1 MPLSLTNAS
10 LLDMLTSENPRK
22 KKDSIAVVNM
32 LLAIIMA
39 FWNACRILLAAEAY
53 FHEGRISFLELFV
66 LTGLIVFILYIICMA
81 PFVYLANS
89 YSNDAPLY

>member
-10 LLDMLTSENPRK
+10 LLDLLASDDPRK
-22 KKDSIAVVNM
+22 QKDSIAVVNM

-39 FWNACRILLAAEAY
+39 FWNAWRILLAAKAY
-53 FHEGRISFLELFV
+53 FHEGRISFLELFI
-66 LTGLIVFILYIICMA
+66 LTGLIVFILYIMCMA

-89 YSNDAPLY
+89 LAANTPIY